1 MNSLTRLANRVSAGP
16 RMLRQMKRGQRFG
29 QHLTCDLPP
38 SGTNPEPGWLESY
51 FDHHQTGPGIDK
63 WRHYFPIYEQHLS
76 KFRGQEVHLV
86 EIGVFSGGSLG
97 MWQSYLGPG
106 AHIYGVDI
114 APECR
119 SYAREGVEIF
129 VGDQADPAFWRD
141 FKDRVPRID
150 VVIDDG
156 GHMAFQQ
163 IATLEALLPALQP
176 GGIYLCEDIHFQFS
190 EFSDYLFGLG
200 QNLNTWGR
208 ENCGPAR
215 TGGIGVP
222 TSHPWHPP
230 LPLRRRHQAPGRI
243 ARTAP
248 LDSPGERMAIRPGLL
263 AVDQSGVQR
272 QVLTQHRPAGLPARN
287 SGGCAGTPVD
297 FGY

>member
-1 MNSLTRLANRVSAGP
+1 VNSLTRLANRVSAGP

-38 SGTNPEPGWLESY
+38 SGTDPEPGWLESY

-200 QNLNTWGR
+200 QNLNTWGAKTA
-208 ENCGPAR
+208 G
-215 TGGIGVP
+215 
-222 TSHPWHPP
+222 
-230 LPLRRRHQAPGRI
+230 QPGREASGFQRAI
-243 ARTAP
+243 HGIHLYPYVAVIERRAESLERLRSTRRGSEWQSDQAFWQLTSQASNAR
-248 LDSPGERMAIRPGLL
+248 
-263 AVDQSGVQR
+263 
-272 QVLTQHRPAGLPARN
+272 
-287 SGGCAGTPVD
+287 
-297 FGY
+297 Y